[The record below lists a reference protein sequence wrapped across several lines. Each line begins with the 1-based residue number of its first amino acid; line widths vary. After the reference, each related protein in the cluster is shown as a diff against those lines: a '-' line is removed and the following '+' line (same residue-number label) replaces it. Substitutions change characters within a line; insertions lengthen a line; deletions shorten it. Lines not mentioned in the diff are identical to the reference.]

1 MHILFVNDNA
11 LELYAQKHL
20 CTSQGYALLDSTSDA
35 VVFDLDEAASSEAYS
50 RTRQAIR
57 SVHLH
62 PERVNSRY
70 WQYCDESAIAS
81 NGAGLRH
88 CADLVWKHLS
98 ALQQKYLIGPLVI
111 VAPSHYQA
119 QQLELLMGVANA
131 AGVEPIAVVNKTVL
145 AISQVADSAD
155 QELAARTFAHVD
167 IQLHQTVISYVAVTG
182 SEVSLLSHDV
192 VAGCSISKLQDAVL
206 NHLQTR
212 FIEQERFDPLH
223 HASTEQQLF
232 DQLDVGAQSI
242 SEQGFFKFSADY
254 KQKVYSQNLDELGWT
269 QACTDCFAALPEIDG
284 HDVVVDANGAFHSTL
299 ILASADERF
308 NEALLVNSP
317 ALLLATTKSTVESAL
332 KSQGLKE
339 DGTQESIINLDAVQL
354 LRDSKFEENETA
366 KSIDESNEQV
376 ELNRAAD
383 DSTNS
388 AATHVAI
395 NGIAMRIDRASVG
408 FDGGVLQFTD
418 NEPNIQQLLAQASL
432 TTASGS
438 TTQLTLMPGERLVS
452 DLGDGVLTALR
463 IIE

>member
-1 MHILFVNDNA
+1 M
-11 LELYAQKHL
+11 
-20 CTSQGYALLDSTSDA
+20 
-35 VVFDLDEAASSEAYS
+35 
-50 RTRQAIR
+50 
-57 SVHLH
+57 
-62 PERVNSRY
+62 
-70 WQYCDESAIAS
+70 
-81 NGAGLRH
+81 
-88 CADLVWKHLS
+88 
-98 ALQQKYLIGPLVI
+98 
-111 VAPSHYQA
+111 
-119 QQLELLMGVANA
+119 
-131 AGVEPIAVVNKTVL
+131 
-145 AISQVADSAD
+145 
-155 QELAARTFAHVD
+155 
-167 IQLHQTVISYVAVTG
+167 
-182 SEVSLLSHDV
+182 
-192 VAGCSISKLQDAVL
+192 
-206 NHLQTR
+206 
-212 FIEQERFDPLH
+212 
-223 HASTEQQLF
+223 
-232 DQLDVGAQSI
+232 
-242 SEQGFFKFSADY
+242 
-254 KQKVYSQNLDELGWT
+254 
-269 QACTDCFAALPEIDG
+269 
-284 HDVVVDANGAFHSTL
+284 
-299 ILASADERF
+299 
-308 NEALLVNSP
+308 VNSP
-317 ALLLATTKSTVESAL
+317 VLLLATTKSTVESAL